1 MRTGIKSHGH
11 NLRFDCDQCKKEE
24 KIKKKRL
31 AREKD
36 LEESESDDD
45 EDDDETED
53 DLDEDDDQTN
63 GAEDTKRKRT
73 GENSSHCHCPLFKV
87 TDEMKNFMRGG
98 QPFRRCR
105 EAEKKLRESN
115 KIQKSIR
122 EEIRKNDQAKE
133 NTDLKNEVIKLKAKL
148 RQEAREKASMP
159 KVKSFFKFSVINF
172 QLILRIFVSCSD

>member
-1 MRTGIKSHGH
+1 MRTGLKSHGH
-11 NLRFDCDQCKKEE
+11 NLRFDCNQCKDEE
-24 KIKKKRL
+24 DKKRKRL
-31 AREKD
+31 AHEKD
-36 LEESESDDD
+36 LQEDSGSNDD
-45 EDDDETED
+45 EEEGHNDQENDVDKED
-53 DLDEDDDQTN
+53 
-63 GAEDTKRKRT
+63 GAEVEEEAKDVKRKVT
-73 GENSSHCHCPLFKV
+73 GENSSHCHCPLFQV
-87 TDEMKNFMRGG
+87 TDDMKNFMRGG

-159 KVKSFFKFSVINF
+159 KVKLFF
-172 QLILRIFVSCSD
+172 LI